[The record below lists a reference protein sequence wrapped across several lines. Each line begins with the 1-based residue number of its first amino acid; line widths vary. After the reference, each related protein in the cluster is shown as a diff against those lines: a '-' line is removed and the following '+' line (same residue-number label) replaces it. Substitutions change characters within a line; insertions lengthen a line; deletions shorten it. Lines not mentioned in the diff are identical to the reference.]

1 MTTSPHRET
10 EDTDS
15 AQIVV
20 LFFNQLPISSI
31 YTRRLCSV
39 PSHVRE
45 RMQAHWQVIALT
57 HTTFANVSP
66 FTRETFESINQLN
79 LLTQL
84 TRTLIRLEQE
94 KGGE

>member
-1 MTTSPHRET
+1 
-10 EDTDS
+10 
-15 AQIVV
+15 
-20 LFFNQLPISSI
+20 
-31 YTRRLCSV
+31 
-39 PSHVRE
+39 
-45 RMQAHWQVIALT
+45 MQAHWQVIAPT